1 MCQPH
6 PGNDYLVQPAPLA
19 GWGAGAATLCCE
31 GIRELCNLSQR
42 HFTPTGE
49 MTQGRKKITE
59 VIKVVQFDN
68 AEMKFCL
75 VTSQGAKER
84 EDHLRPFLPQMPQ
97 SWHLMMSELMKAV
110 AGWR

>member
-1 MCQPH
+1 
-6 PGNDYLVQPAPLA
+6 
-19 GWGAGAATLCCE
+19 
-31 GIRELCNLSQR
+31 
-42 HFTPTGE
+42 

-75 VTSQGAKER
+75 VASQGAKET
-84 EDHLRPFLPQMPQ
+84 EDHFRLFLPKVPQ
-97 SWHLMMSELMKAV
+97 SWHLVMSQLMKAV